1 MPGDEPMV
9 DEPIRPRW
17 EASTLIATLAVVAL
31 LYFGR
36 GVLLPLALAILLAF
50 VLDPAVTR
58 LRRWRLPRGLAV
70 LTVILATVG
79 VLGATTVLVGG
90 QVVQLAKDL
99 PTYQTTIQQ
108 KIRGL
113 RHLTARPQV
122 VDQASRVI
130 EAVGEEIEDARR
142 TLDPN
147 RPPRRQAVQRV
158 VVEPPEAGPLQSLKA
173 FVAPVLTP
181 AGTAGIVLVILI
193 FLLLE
198 KNDLRDRLLRLA
210 GGSLHRSTDA
220 LGEAGDRVSRY
231 LRMQVLVNLSYGVP
245 MALGLWLIG
254 VPGALLWGLL
264 AALLRFVPYVGPVVA
279 AAFPLLLALAVDP
292 GWQMLAWTL
301 ALVVTLEIIINNLVE
316 PWLYGASTGLS
327 PVSIVVSAVFW
338 TAVWGPIGLILATP
352 LTVCLTVLARHL
364 PPLAWLD
371 VLLGSNP
378 AFDPP
383 TRLYQRLLAGNVEE
397 AVEVADQ
404 EIARTSLPAFYSDT
418 GVPALR
424 LAALDQGRPSRVEH
438 RHRVVGGMRVLLRN
452 LREDQPA
459 TIAEDASPAVLCV
472 GARSEIDTLAAE
484 MLGHALACAGVP
496 NRALPASAISAEHLP
511 ALSLE
516 GVRVLCLSSFGS
528 APEAQLRFVARRLKR
543 RQPGLRIVAAL
554 WNAPPA
560 LLEASARDELGA
572 DAVAQGL
579 GEALQRVQ
587 AALVRGESV
596 PGGAGDT
603 PTGAAPAAPARPTPS
618 MPAPAPAAGLLEPSQ
633 RVALDRAAQQ
643 AADVFAMPLAMVS
656 LVDERH
662 RICQGVAGLD
672 EAGPAFERIV
682 PREDTLCAEVV
693 AQAATLVVEDTE
705 RDPRCAALQSV
716 QRAGIRFYAGA
727 PLRDGDG
734 RVIGALCVLDH
745 VPRRLAAAE
754 RSLLER
760 LADDASTLLERSEA
774 AAKAPRPAPTGAR
787 SDTAAAAAPALPAAL
802 AGPAPA

>member
-1 MPGDEPMV
+1 MV

-17 EASTLIATLAVVAL
+17 EAGTLMATLAVVAL

-58 LRRWRLPRGLAV
+58 LRRWRLPRVLAV
-70 LTVILATVG
+70 LAVIVATVA
-79 VLGATTVLVGG
+79 VLGATAALVGG

-113 RHLTARPQV
+113 RHLTARPRV

-142 TLDPN
+142 TLDPK

-158 VVEPPEAGPLQSLKA
+158 VVEPPETGPLQSLKD

-181 AGTAGIVLVILI
+181 AGTAGIVLLFLI

-264 AALLRFVPYVGPVVA
+264 AALLRFVPYIGPVVA

-301 ALVVTLEIIINNLVE
+301 ALVVTLELVINNLVE

-338 TAVWGPIGLILATP
+338 TAVWGPVGLILATP

-371 VLLGSNP
+371 VLLGSTP

-383 TRLYQRLLAGNVEE
+383 TRLYQRLLAANVEE
-397 AVEVADQ
+397 AEEMAEQ
-404 EIARTSLPAFYSDT
+404 EIARTSLAAFYSDT

-424 LAALDQGRPSRVEH
+424 RAALDQGRPSRVEH
-438 RHRVVGGMRVLLRN
+438 RHRVVGGMRVLLRS
-452 LREDQPA
+452 LREDPPA
-459 TIAEDASPAVLCV
+459 AVAEDALPAVLCV

-484 MLGHALACAGVP
+484 MLSHALACAGVP
-496 NRALPASAISAEHLP
+496 SRALPASAVSAEHLP
-511 ALSLE
+511 ALSLQ

-543 RQPGLRIVAAL
+543 RQPGLRVVAAL
-554 WNAPPA
+554 WNAPPS
-560 LLEASARDELGA
+560 LLEPPARDELGA
-572 DAVAQGL
+572 DAVAQSL

-587 AALVRGESV
+587 AALVRG
-596 PGGAGDT
+596 PGT
-603 PTGAAPAAPARPTPS
+603 HTGAEPTT
-618 MPAPAPAAGLLEPSQ
+618 PAPAGPAVPVQAPVAGLLEPSV

-693 AQAATLVVEDTE
+693 AQAATLVVDDTA
-705 RDPRCAALQSV
+705 RDPRCAGLCSV

-727 PLRDGDG
+727 PLRDREG
-734 RVIGALCVLDH
+734 RAIGALCVLDH

-760 LADDASTLLERSEA
+760 LADEASTLLARHETAPPA
-774 AAKAPRPAPTGAR
+774 ARPDASLAPTE
-787 SDTAAAAAPALPAAL
+787 SAAAPAAALPAAL
-802 AGPAPA
+802 VGPAPA

>member
-1 MPGDEPMV
+1 MV

-70 LTVILATVG
+70 LAVILATVG
-79 VLGATTVLVGG
+79 VLGATAVLVGG

-108 KIRGL
+108 KVRGL

-142 TLDPN
+142 TLDPK
-147 RPPRRQAVQRV
+147 RAPRRQAVQRV
-158 VVEPPEAGPLQSLKA
+158 VVEPPETGPLQSLKD

-181 AGTAGIVLVILI
+181 AGTAGIVLVFLI

-231 LRMQVLVNLSYGVP
+231 LRMQVLVNLSYGAP

-301 ALVVTLEIIINNLVE
+301 ALVVTLELVINNLVE

-371 VLLGSNP
+371 VLLGSTP

-404 EIARTSLPAFYSDT
+404 EIARTSLAAFYSDT

-424 LAALDQGRPSRVEH
+424 LAALDQSRPSRVEH

-459 TIAEDASPAVLCV
+459 AVADDAPPAVLCV

-484 MLGHALACAGVP
+484 MLGHALARAGVP
-496 NRALPASAISAEHLP
+496 SRALPASAVSAEHLP
-511 ALSLE
+511 ALALE

-554 WNAPPA
+554 WNAPPS
-560 LLEASARDELGA
+560 LLEPPARDELGA

-587 AALVRGESV
+587 AALVRSA
-596 PGGAGDT
+596 GAQAGAE
-603 PTGAAPAAPARPTPS
+603 PTAPAQAGPVV
-618 MPAPAPAAGLLEPSQ
+618 PAPAPVAGLLEPSL

-693 AQAATLVVEDTE
+693 ARAATLVVDDTE
-705 RDPRCAALQSV
+705 RDPRCAALRSV

-734 RVIGALCVLDH
+734 RTIGVLCVLDL

-760 LADDASTLLERSEA
+760 LADDASTLLARHEA
-774 AAKAPRPAPTGAR
+774 APPAARPDASVAPTD
-787 SDTAAAAAPALPAAL
+787 SAAAPAAAL
-802 AGPAPA
+802 PPLVGPAPA